1 MKIRRGV
8 GGYLNPIVL
17 VGIGLSVGLGLVFD
31 LTGAASGPESV
42 LAGLLGV
49 TITLVLDASWRAEE
63 RFELRTLMRS
73 AVRDEVRE
81 LAVIVR
87 EIEER
92 QSAPEVTGELRRRVH
107 DLNVGLLDLRDGR
120 IVRPGSDMGPLL
132 TATES
137 CERSM
142 EAVTNLLSSG
152 TGGVTWW
159 RSVPGRRYWAANLAA
174 LQRGVVITR
183 VFICDEVDDDVR
195 RLIDEQIAAGVDA
208 VVLPR
213 QEVHP
218 ELQVNLVLWDRRRAW
233 KADMNAQ
240 GRILRHVVNAD
251 ERAVRRL
258 AEAFDSCLASARQ

>member
-1 MKIRRGV
+1 MRRGF

-17 VGIGLSVGLGLVFD
+17 VGVALSVALGLVFD

-49 TITLVLDASWRAEE
+49 TITLVLDATWRAEE

-81 LAVIVR
+81 LAVVVR

-92 QSAPEVTGELRRRVH
+92 QSAPEVTAELRRRVH
-107 DLNVGLLDLRDGR
+107 DTIVGLLDLRDGR
-120 IVRPGSDMGPLL
+120 IVRPGTDMAPLL

-142 EAVTNLLSSG
+142 EAVTNLLSSD
-152 TGGVTWW
+152 TGGVQWW
-159 RSVPGRRYWAANLAA
+159 RSALGRRYWAANLAA
-174 LQRGVVITR
+174 LRRGVVITR
-183 VFICDEVDDDVR
+183 VFIVAELDDDAR

-208 VVLPR
+208 VALPR
-213 QEVHP
+213 QHVHP
-218 ELQVNLVLWDRRRAW
+218 DLQVNLVLWDRRRAW
-233 KADMNAQ
+233 TADMNAQ
-240 GRILRHVVNAD
+240 GRVLQQVVNAD
-251 ERAVRRL
+251 ERTVRRL
-258 AEAFDSCLASARQ
+258 GEAFDNCLGSARQ